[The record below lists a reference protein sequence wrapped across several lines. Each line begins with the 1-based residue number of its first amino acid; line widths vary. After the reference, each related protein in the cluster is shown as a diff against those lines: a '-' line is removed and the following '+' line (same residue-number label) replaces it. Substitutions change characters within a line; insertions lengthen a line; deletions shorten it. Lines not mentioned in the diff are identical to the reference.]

1 MINIGLRY
9 EVETPRKEA
18 SNQQSVISLTA
29 PNPGAIGPNGPLL
42 GALIFGGSGPG
53 RSGGTASG
61 AQTYYKDLAP
71 RLGFAYAPDNLF
83 RVLGRTV
90 LRGGYAIYF
99 GPLTYGD
106 FGQSLTDG
114 FTASPSANAN
124 FVPAIFLDSGIPS
137 FTPPPNLDPSQ
148 LNGGFGF
155 GFGGPTYLA
164 PSYGR
169 PGMVQ
174 NWSLEAEHQLAPDLI
189 LSVGYVGTRG
199 TRLRSSLAQVNNLN
213 PKFFSM
219 GTALSQN
226 ISGNTVGVAPPFA
239 GFSGNVGQALR
250 PFPQYGGIDTDCC
263 LENLGQSTYHAL
275 LTKVERRFHNGL
287 NLLASYTFSKTLTD
301 ADSALPTFAQFS
313 GGSLVQNSYNLKGEK
328 SLSYQDIPHTFVVSY
343 IYELPVGKG
352 KKFLNKGGLTDKV
365 LGGWQVGGVQRYQ
378 SGQPISF
385 SCNGGQFGGPIPAY
399 DGCIRLNRVPGQP
412 LLSPTASSFDGPAA
426 TNASNVGCTPQPDG
440 TFAAPAGVATY
451 FNCAAFFD
459 PNAAN
464 LVAQRGYVFG
474 NMPRI
479 TGEVRSQ
486 KYFNEDFSIIKR
498 LRVTESQSLTLK
510 ADLVNAFNRHV
521 FSRPDAGPADGTFGA
536 VFGTVD
542 GSRKVQFA
550 LRYQF

>member
-1 MINIGLRY
+1 
-9 EVETPRKEA
+9 
-18 SNQQSVISLTA
+18 
-29 PNPGAIGPNGPLL
+29 L
-42 GALIFGGSGPG
+42 GALIFGGNGPK
-53 RSGGTASG
+53 RCNCSASG
-61 AQTYYKDLAP
+61 AQTYYKNFAP

-83 RVLGRTV
+83 GLLGRTV
-90 LRGGYAIYF
+90 LRGGYAIYY
-99 GPLTYGD
+99 GPLDYGD

-114 FTASPSANAN
+114 FTASKSATAN
-124 FVPAIFLDSGIPS
+124 FAPVISFDSGIPS
-137 FTPPPNLDPSQ
+137 FPPPPNLDPAQ
-148 LNGGFGF
+148 LNGSFGF
-155 GFGGPTYLA
+155 GFGGPTYIA

-174 NWSLEAEHQLAPDLI
+174 NWSLEAERQLAPDLI
-189 LSVGYVGTRG
+189 LSVGYVGTRA
-199 TRLRSSLAQVNNLN
+199 TRLRSSLAQINNLN
-213 PKFFSM
+213 PKFFSR
-219 GTALSQN
+219 GDALNQDIGSA
-226 ISGNTVGVAPPFA
+226 TPPFT
-239 GFSGNVGQALR
+239 GFSGTLGQALR
-250 PFPQYGGIDTDCC
+250 PFPQYGGIDSDCC
-263 LENLGQSTYHAL
+263 LENVGQSSYHAL
-275 LTKVERRFHNGL
+275 LAKVERRFHNGL

-328 SLSYQDIPHTFVVSY
+328 SLSYQDIPHTLVVSY
-343 IYELPVGKG
+343 LYELPVGKG
-352 KKFLNKGGLTDKV
+352 KKLLNKGGITDKV

-385 SCNGGQFGGPIPAY
+385 SCNGGQFGGPISGY
-399 DGCIRLNRVPGQP
+399 DGCLRLDRVPGQP
-412 LLSPTASSFDGPAA
+412 LLSPTASSFHPAA
-426 TNASNVGCTPQPDG
+426 PGFAPPGAPPPPAPGCTAHNDG
-440 TFAAPAGVATY
+440 TFTAPAGVATY
-451 FNCAAFFD
+451 FNCAAFFN
-459 PNAAN
+459 PNASD
-464 LVAQRGYVFG
+464 LVAKRGFVFG

-521 FSRPDAGPADGTFGA
+521 FGRPDAGPADGTFGA